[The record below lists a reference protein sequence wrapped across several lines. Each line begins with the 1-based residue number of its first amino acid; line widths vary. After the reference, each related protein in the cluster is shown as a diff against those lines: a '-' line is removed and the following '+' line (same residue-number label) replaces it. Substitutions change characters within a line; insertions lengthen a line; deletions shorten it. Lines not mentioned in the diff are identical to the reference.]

1 MASIEKS
8 KSGKNFENEVALIT
22 GGSFGIGRATA
33 VAFARRGAN
42 VVMADWI
49 EDNETLNLVKAEGVK
64 ALFVK
69 CDVSKPRDVQNLV
82 EQTIKTFGRLDYAY
96 NNAGIEGVNAQTH
109 LCTEENWDKT
119 IGVNLKGVWMC
130 MKYELAEMLKVG
142 KGSIVNCAS
151 IAGLVGFPGL
161 PAYVVSKHGIVGLT
175 KTAALEYAKQGIRV
189 NAVCPGVIKTP
200 MVDRTTGK
208 DKAVEKQYEDMEP
221 VGRMGQPE
229 EVAEAVVWLCSESA
243 SFVTGHA
250 LAVDGGWTAS

>member
-1 MASIEKS
+1 MATTQSTLNKI
-8 KSGKNFENEVALIT
+8 FENQVALVT

-42 VVMADWI
+42 VVIADWI
-49 EDNETLNLVKAEGVK
+49 EDSETLNLVKAEGVK
-64 ALFVK
+64 GIFIK
-69 CDVSKPRDVQNLV
+69 CDVSKASDVKNLID
-82 EQTIKTFGRLDYAY
+82 QTIKTFGRIDYAY
-96 NNAGIEGVNAQTH
+96 NNAGIEGANGQTH

-119 IGVNLKGVWMC
+119 LGVNLKGVWMC
-130 MKYELAEMLKVG
+130 MKHEITEMLKVG

-151 IAGLVGFPGL
+151 IAGLVGFPTL

-200 MVDRTTGK
+200 MVDRVTGK
-208 DKAVEKQYEDMEP
+208 DKAAEKQYENMEP

-229 EVAEAVVWLCSESA
+229 EVAEAVVWLCSEGA

-250 LAVDGGWTAS
+250 MAVDGGWTAS